1 MANRVNFETHKGTAV
16 YPWINRAD
24 THFRDE
30 GVYKTGIRVPAD
42 QCKDIREKAVELAK
56 EEFGKKAAA
65 ARMPWKIDD
74 DTGEFIINAK
84 SKYQPKVYDSAGQVI
99 PPSRLPE
106 IWGGSTIKIGG
117 TMGAYN
123 EKGNIGVNMQLS
135 KIQIIEL
142 AERQEGRGDD
152 GGFAAVAGGFVAGD
166 DDGFEPDNEA
176 GDKEEGFAA
185 NF

>member
-1 MANRVNFETHKGTAV
+1 MASNRLNFTTHKGTAV

-24 THFRDE
+24 THFSQE

-42 QCKDIREKAVELAK
+42 QSKNIRDMAMELAK
-56 EEFGKKAAA
+56 EEFGKKAAG
-65 ARMPWKIDD
+65 ARMPWKVDE
-74 DTGEFIINAK
+74 DTGEIILNAK

-99 PPSRLPE
+99 PPQNLPE
-106 IWGGSTIKIGG
+106 IWGGSIIRMGG
-117 TMGAYN
+117 TMSAYN
-123 EKGNIGVNMQLS
+123 QSGNMGVNMQLS

-142 AERQEGRGDD
+142 ADRQEGGDD
-152 GGFAAVAGGFVAGD
+152 GGFDAVAGGFIAGD
-166 DDGFEPDNEA
+166 DDGFETDEA